1 MDTILLH
8 PPLLE
13 GEGFSVLR
21 QNPDRGWRMET
32 YLTLGSNTVMF
43 HEGKTPLGFL
53 DEQIELYR
61 DTPCALVQVYVYLTE
76 YCKRELDDTA
86 FAQLQAYLEGVR
98 ERKLR
103 VLLRFAYEFDVDRK
117 VGPTSRRIHG
127 HLRQI
132 KQWFAEHET
141 LVRDTVLVLQ
151 AGVIGAWG
159 EWHTAR
165 LYHNKKKMLYAL
177 CDTAPA
183 YLPLQV
189 RMQKFKDC
197 VQNTE
202 NAARVGYH
210 DDFLVGA
217 YHKWNTPAGEPDS
230 ERFQSFVKESRFTL
244 NDGEMPWGRDKTV
257 HEGCIDGYEMLTA
270 CAEHSLSTLSLT
282 HNYIEEGGQ
291 FNMVR
296 WQSEKLNA
304 LRASE
309 LGCPHTSAYFTQ
321 NGKALE
327 RTVFDFLTDHL
338 GYQIAVREILAGD
351 AADGR
356 QTATVK
362 LSNDGFALP
371 YAFTKLR
378 LHIAD
383 ANGNVKQFD
392 FTDYMPEKL
401 TGDSTA
407 AFSVTGDFGAIQKI
421 GLSLEKEVYTP
432 SAVRFANR
440 CAFDENGVNWFEI
453 TP

>member
-1 MDTILLH
+1 
-8 PPLLE
+8 
-13 GEGFSVLR
+13 
-21 QNPDRGWRMET
+21 
-32 YLTLGSNTVMF
+32 
-43 HEGKTPLGFL
+43 
-53 DEQIELYR
+53 
-61 DTPCALVQVYVYLTE
+61 
-76 YCKRELDDTA
+76 
-86 FAQLQAYLEGVR
+86 
-98 ERKLR
+98 
-103 VLLRFAYEFDVDRK
+103 
-117 VGPTSRRIHG
+117 
-127 HLRQI
+127 
-132 KQWFAEHET
+132 
-141 LVRDTVLVLQ
+141 
-151 AGVIGAWG
+151 
-159 EWHTAR
+159 
-165 LYHNKKKMLYAL
+165 
-177 CDTAPA
+177 
-183 YLPLQV
+183 
-189 RMQKFKDC
+189 
-197 VQNTE
+197 
-202 NAARVGYH
+202 
-210 DDFLVGA
+210 
-217 YHKWNTPAGEPDS
+217 
-230 ERFQSFVKESRFTL
+230 
-244 NDGEMPWGRDKTV
+244 
-257 HEGCIDGYEMLTA
+257 
-270 CAEHSLSTLSLT
+270 
-282 HNYIEEGGQ
+282 
-291 FNMVR
+291 MVR

-383 ANGNVKQFD
+383 ANGNIKQFD
-392 FTDYMPEKL
+392 FTDYVPEKL

>member
-43 HEGKTPLGFL
+43 HAGETPLGFL
-53 DEQIELYR
+53 DAQIELYR
-61 DTPCALVQVYVYLTE
+61 DTPCTLVQVYVYLTE
-76 YCKRELDDTA
+76 YCKKPLDDTA
-86 FAQLQAYLEGVR
+86 FAQLNAYLEG
-98 ERKLR
+98 LR
-103 VLLRFAYEFDVDRK
+103 ARHLRAVLRFAYEFDVDRK
-117 VGPTSRRIHG
+117 IGPTSHRIYG

-132 KQWFAEHET
+132 KQWFAENDA

-151 AGVIGAWG
+151 AGILGAWG

-165 LYHNKKKMLYAL
+165 HYHNKKKLLLAL
-177 CDTAPA
+177 CETAPA

-217 YHKWNTPAGEPDS
+217 YFKWNTPAGAPDS
-230 ERFQSFVKESRFTL
+230 ERFQNFVKESRFTL

-257 HEGCIDGYEMLTA
+257 HEGFIDGFEMLTA

-282 HNYIEEGGQ
+282 HNYKEENGQ

-296 WQSEKLNA
+296 WQSETLTA

-321 NGKALE
+321 NGQALE

-338 GYQIAVREILAGD
+338 GYQIAVREIFVGD

-383 ANGNVKQFD
+383 ALGNVKQFN
-392 FTDYMPEKL
+392 FTDYTPKKL
-401 TGDSTA
+401 LGGGAGT
-407 AFSVTGDFGAIQKI
+407 FSLTDDFGEICKI
-421 GLSLEKEVYTP
+421 GLSLEKETYSP
-432 SAVRFANR
+432 CAVRFANR
-440 CAFDENGVNWFEI
+440 CVFDENGVNWFGI

>member
-43 HEGKTPLGFL
+43 HEGETPLGFL
-53 DEQIELYR
+53 DAQIELYR

-76 YCKRELDDTA
+76 YCKKPLDDTA
-86 FAQLQAYLEGVR
+86 FAQLNAYLEG
-98 ERKLR
+98 LR
-103 VLLRFAYEFDVDRK
+103 ARHLRAVLRFAYEFDVDRK
-117 VGPTSRRIHG
+117 IGPTSRRIYG

-132 KQWFAEHET
+132 KQWFSENEP

-151 AGVIGAWG
+151 AGILGAWG

-165 LYHNKKKMLYAL
+165 HYHNKKKLLFAL

-217 YHKWNTPAGEPDS
+217 YHKWNTPAGAPDS

-257 HEGCIDGYEMLTA
+257 HEGFIDGFEMLTA
-270 CAEHSLSTLSLT
+270 CTEHSLSTLSLT
-282 HNYIEEGGQ
+282 HNYKEENGQ

-296 WQSEKLNA
+296 WQSETLTA

-321 NGKALE
+321 EGQALE

-338 GYQIAVREILAGD
+338 GYQIAVREIFVGD

-356 QTATVK
+356 QTTTVK

-371 YAFTKLR
+371 HAFTKLC

-383 ANGNVKQFD
+383 AAGNVKQFN
-392 FTDYMPEKL
+392 FMDYAPEKL
-401 TGDSTA
+401 LGGGA
-407 AFSVTGDFGAIQKI
+407 GAFSLIDDFGEICKI
-421 GLSLEKEVYTP
+421 GLSLEKETYSP
-432 SAVRFANR
+432 CAVRFANR

>member
-13 GEGFSVLR
+13 GEGVSVLR

-43 HEGKTPLGFL
+43 HAGETPLGFL
-53 DEQIELYR
+53 DAQIELYR

-76 YCKRELDDTA
+76 YCKKPLDDTA
-86 FAQLQAYLEGVR
+86 FAQLQAYLEG
-98 ERKLR
+98 LR
-103 VLLRFAYEFDVDRK
+103 ARHLRAVLRFAYEFDVDRK
-117 VGPTSRRIHG
+117 IGPTTRRIHG

-132 KQWFAEHET
+132 KQWFAENEL

-165 LYHNKKKMLYAL
+165 HYHNKKKLLFAL

-217 YHKWNTPAGEPDS
+217 YYKWNTPSGAPDS
-230 ERFQSFVKESRFTL
+230 ERFQNFVKESRFTL

-257 HEGCIDGYEMLTA
+257 REGFIDGFEMLTA

-321 NGKALE
+321 NGQALE

-338 GYQIAVREILAGD
+338 GYQIAVREIFVGD
-351 AADGR
+351 SGDG
-356 QTATVK
+356 QLTVTVK

-371 YAFTKLR
+371 YAFTKLT

-383 ANGNVKQFD
+383 ASGIVKQYS
-392 FTDYMPEKL
+392 FTKYAPEKL
-401 TGDSTA
+401 LGGGAGT
-407 AFSVTGDFGAIQKI
+407 FSLQVPLGEIQKI
-421 GLSLEKEVYTP
+421 GLSLEKEIYSP
-432 SAVRFANR
+432 CSVRFANR

>member
-76 YCKRELDDTA
+76 YCKRALDDTA

-103 VLLRFAYEFDVDRK
+103 VLLRFAYEFDVNRK

-132 KQWFAEHET
+132 KQWFAEHEP

-189 RMQKFKDC
+189 RMQKF
-197 VQNTE
+197 
-202 NAARVGYH
+202 
-210 DDFLVGA
+210 
-217 YHKWNTPAGEPDS
+217 
-230 ERFQSFVKESRFTL
+230 
-244 NDGEMPWGRDKTV
+244 
-257 HEGCIDGYEMLTA
+257 
-270 CAEHSLSTLSLT
+270 
-282 HNYIEEGGQ
+282 
-291 FNMVR
+291 
-296 WQSEKLNA
+296 
-304 LRASE
+304 
-309 LGCPHTSAYFTQ
+309 
-321 NGKALE
+321 
-327 RTVFDFLTDHL
+327 
-338 GYQIAVREILAGD
+338 
-351 AADGR
+351 
-356 QTATVK
+356 
-362 LSNDGFALP
+362 
-371 YAFTKLR
+371 
-378 LHIAD
+378 
-383 ANGNVKQFD
+383 
-392 FTDYMPEKL
+392 
-401 TGDSTA
+401 
-407 AFSVTGDFGAIQKI
+407 
-421 GLSLEKEVYTP
+421 
-432 SAVRFANR
+432 
-440 CAFDENGVNWFEI
+440 
-453 TP
+453 

>member
-43 HEGKTPLGFL
+43 HAGETPLGFL
-53 DEQIELYR
+53 DAQIELYR
-61 DTPCALVQVYVYLTE
+61 DTPCTLVQVYVYLTE
-76 YCKRELDDTA
+76 YCKKPLDDTA
-86 FAQLQAYLEGVR
+86 FAQLNAYLEGLCAR
-98 ERKLR
+98 HLR
-103 VLLRFAYEFDVDRK
+103 AVLRFAYEFDVDRK
-117 VGPTSRRIHG
+117 IGPTTRRIHG

-132 KQWFAEHET
+132 KQWFAENEP

-165 LYHNKKKMLYAL
+165 HYHNKKKLLFAL

-189 RMQKFKDC
+189 RMQRFKDC

-217 YHKWNTPAGEPDS
+217 YYKWNTPAGAPDS
-230 ERFQSFVKESRFTL
+230 ERFQNFVKESRFTL

-257 HEGCIDGYEMLTA
+257 HEGFIDGYEMLTA

-282 HNYIEEGGQ
+282 HNYKEENGR
-291 FNMVR
+291 FNM
-296 WQSEKLNA
+296 
-304 LRASE
+304 
-309 LGCPHTSAYFTQ
+309 
-321 NGKALE
+321 
-327 RTVFDFLTDHL
+327 
-338 GYQIAVREILAGD
+338 
-351 AADGR
+351 
-356 QTATVK
+356 
-362 LSNDGFALP
+362 
-371 YAFTKLR
+371 
-378 LHIAD
+378 
-383 ANGNVKQFD
+383 
-392 FTDYMPEKL
+392 
-401 TGDSTA
+401 
-407 AFSVTGDFGAIQKI
+407 
-421 GLSLEKEVYTP
+421 
-432 SAVRFANR
+432 
-440 CAFDENGVNWFEI
+440 
-453 TP
+453 

>member
-76 YCKRELDDTA
+76 YCKRALDDTA

-132 KQWFAEHET
+132 KHWFAENEA

-165 LYHNKKKMLYAL
+165 LYHNK
-177 CDTAPA
+177 
-183 YLPLQV
+183 
-189 RMQKFKDC
+189 
-197 VQNTE
+197 
-202 NAARVGYH
+202 
-210 DDFLVGA
+210 
-217 YHKWNTPAGEPDS
+217 
-230 ERFQSFVKESRFTL
+230 
-244 NDGEMPWGRDKTV
+244 
-257 HEGCIDGYEMLTA
+257 
-270 CAEHSLSTLSLT
+270 
-282 HNYIEEGGQ
+282 
-291 FNMVR
+291 
-296 WQSEKLNA
+296 
-304 LRASE
+304 
-309 LGCPHTSAYFTQ
+309 
-321 NGKALE
+321 
-327 RTVFDFLTDHL
+327 
-338 GYQIAVREILAGD
+338 
-351 AADGR
+351 
-356 QTATVK
+356 
-362 LSNDGFALP
+362 
-371 YAFTKLR
+371 
-378 LHIAD
+378 
-383 ANGNVKQFD
+383 
-392 FTDYMPEKL
+392 
-401 TGDSTA
+401 
-407 AFSVTGDFGAIQKI
+407 
-421 GLSLEKEVYTP
+421 
-432 SAVRFANR
+432 
-440 CAFDENGVNWFEI
+440 
-453 TP
+453 

>member
-43 HEGKTPLGFL
+43 HAGETPLGFL
-53 DEQIELYR
+53 DAQIELYR
-61 DTPCALVQVYVYLTE
+61 DTPCTLVQVYVYLTE
-76 YCKRELDDTA
+76 YCKKPLDDTA
-86 FAQLQAYLEGVR
+86 FAQLNAYLEG
-98 ERKLR
+98 LR
-103 VLLRFAYEFDVDRK
+103 ARHLRAVLRFAYEFDVDRK
-117 VGPTSRRIHG
+117 IGPTSRRIYG

-132 KQWFAEHET
+132 KQWFAENDP

-151 AGVIGAWG
+151 AGILGAWG

-165 LYHNKKKMLYAL
+165 HYHNKKKLLFAL

-197 VQNTE
+197 VQNTD
-202 NAARVGYH
+202 NAPRIGYH

-217 YHKWNTPAGEPDS
+217 YYKWNTPAGAPDS
-230 ERFQSFVKESRFTL
+230 ERFQNFVKESRFTL

-257 HEGCIDGYEMLTA
+257 HDGFIDGFEMLTA

-282 HNYIEEGGQ
+282 HNYKEENGQ

-296 WQSEKLNA
+296 WRSETLTA

-309 LGCPHTSAYFTQ
+309 LGCPRTSAYFTQ
-321 NGKALE
+321 DGQALE

-338 GYQIAVREILAGD
+338 GYQIAVREIFVGD
-351 AADGR
+351 AADDR

-383 ANGNVKQFD
+383 ASGNVKQFN
-392 FTDYMPEKL
+392 FTDYAPEKL
-401 TGDSTA
+401 LGGGAGT
-407 AFSVTGDFGAIQKI
+407 FSLTDDFGEISKI
-421 GLSLEKEVYTP
+421 GLSLEKETYSP
-432 SAVRFANR
+432 CAVRFANR